1 MNVGEN
7 EIIFYTLA
15 CAYREIP
22 DLDMWISKLVNSKD
36 VSDPF
41 VNVKLGKARIA
52 KSAIIDN
59 SLNPKWNESFKVEVC
74 HRASNVIFDVRDKDH
89 VNTEA
94 IGKVQ
99 ISTSE
104 IIDGNVV
111 EGWFPIMNNSKVN
124 CIKYFCFLK
133 NILLVIRRTASC
145 T

>member
-1 MNVGEN
+1 MLVRMK
-7 EIIFYTLA
+7 IIFYMLDVA
-15 CAYREIP
+15 CREIP

-59 SLNPKWNESFKVEVC
+59 SLNPQWNESFKVDVC

-124 CIKYFCFLK
+124 CIK
-133 NILLVIRRTASC
+133 
-145 T
+145 

>member
-1 MNVGEN
+1 
-7 EIIFYTLA
+7 
-15 CAYREIP
+15 
-22 DLDMWISKLVNSKD
+22 MWISKLVNSKD

-59 SLNPKWNESFKVEVC
+59 SLNPKWNESFKVDVC

-124 CIKYFCFLK
+124 CIKYFCFLQ
-133 NILLVIRRTASC
+133 NILLDFRKTASC